1 MFDFETIPQFE
12 VETVLQSETLDVETV
27 LKCETPVVETA
38 LTIESK
44 LNQIERRPG
53 RQ

>member
-1 MFDFETIPQFE
+1 MLVVETMLQFEGETI
-12 VETVLQSETLDVETV
+12 VQSETLDAETA
-27 LKCETPVVETA
+27 LKCETIVAETV